1 MIWSF
6 SSHGTFRKC
15 PRQWFYRKVVANS
28 RAKDPFRRE
37 AARLSKLEGV
47 QAWRGK
53 IVDTIISETIIPSIK
68 WNRPCSLE
76 LAKKKA
82 DELFILQRQLRLA
95 GNGHGTFFEVE
106 YEQPLTTE
114 IFEIA
119 QSDIHKALENFF
131 KAELIWDLLTKS
143 QQLVAQRTLSFK
155 HGDVMVQV
163 RPDLIAFRRSELP
176 VIFDWKVN
184 AKPMRDYWLQLVTG
198 AIALTRC
205 KPHKD
210 WAVGAVQHDPH
221 ETELLEVQLLAGD
234 VRVHQVSSADIED
247 AEDFISAS
255 ATDMQFICG
264 EEDASELGPKDI
276 PAGHNPRTCQT
287 CAFRKLCWEAVQ

>member
-28 RAKDPFRRE
+28 RAKDPLRRE
-37 AARLSKLEGV
+37 AARLSKLENI

-53 IVDTIISETIIPSIK
+53 IVDSIISEAIIPSIK
-68 WNRPCSLE
+68 WNRTCNLE
-76 LAKKKA
+76 VAKKKA
-82 DELFILQRQLRLA
+82 DELFALQKAERLA

-106 YEQPLTTE
+106 YGRPLTDE

-119 QSDIHKALENFF
+119 LSDIHKALENFF
-131 KAELIWDLLTKS
+131 KSELVLDLLNKS
-143 QQLVAQRTLSFK
+143 QQLVVQRTLSFK
-155 HGDVMVQV
+155 HADAMVQV
-163 RPDLIAFRRSELP
+163 RPDLIAFRNSQLP
-176 VIFDWKVN
+176 IIFDWKVN

-210 WAVGAVQHDPH
+210 WAVGAVPHDAH
-221 ETELLEVQLLAGD
+221 ETELLEVQLLTGD
-234 VRVHQVSSADIED
+234 VRVHQVSSSDIED

-255 ATDMQFICG
+255 ATEMQFVCSI
-264 EEDASELGPKDI
+264 EDTVEHGPKDI
-276 PAGHNPRTCQT
+276 PAANDPRTCQT
-287 CAFRKLCWEAVQ
+287 CTFRKLCWEVVQ